1 MKLKRLSYILFLI
14 GLAVFLY
21 PEVSKLMVDIENKSQ
36 FAQYEYSFS
45 TRTEEEIQDDIKIFE
60 KYNESVASETES
72 YVDPFIA
79 GVLQKQY
86 QAPSILKNGAF
97 GYLEIPRIQ
106 EVFPIFLGASK
117 ENLAKGVAQLENTSL
132 PVGGT
137 GTNCVIAGH
146 RGYYAASVFRYLD
159 QMKKGDHVYVYAYGK
174 TLTYEVTGTEIIAQN
189 QTEKL
194 LIDPD
199 LDQLTLLTCTP
210 YRVSTHR
217 LLIYTKR
224 VPNDGKVMENYSHET
239 IPVNI
244 ETVNTPA
251 EVLQEETPVET
262 SMEEIIKESLP
273 EIAKEDKKATVI
285 SGYSDEISSV
295 ARESKILSYV
305 IVGGGSILWF
315 GVFSLFL
322 TSFRKKGNR
331 G

>member
-14 GLAVFLY
+14 GLTVFLY

-36 FAQYEYSFS
+36 FAQYEYAFS

-72 YVDPFIA
+72 YVDPFIG

-86 QAPSILKNGAF
+86 QAPSVVKNGAF

-106 EVFPIFLGASK
+106 EILPIFLGATK
-117 ENLAKGVAQLENTSL
+117 DNLAKGVAQLETTSL

-159 QMKKGDHVYVYAYGK
+159 QMKIGDRVYVYVYGK
-174 TLTYEVTGTEIIAQN
+174 TLTYEVTGAEIIAPN

-217 LLIYTKR
+217 LLIHTRR
-224 VPNDGKVMENYSHET
+224 VPDDGKVMGNYPRET
-239 IPVNI
+239 ILANMD
-244 ETVNTPA
+244 TLNTPA
-251 EVLQEETPVET
+251 EVLAEESPVET
-262 SMEEIIKESLP
+262 LMKEKVKESLS
-273 EIAKEDKKATVI
+273 EIAKEEKKKTII

-295 ARESKILSYV
+295 ARKGKILNYA
-305 IVGGGSILWF
+305 IVGGGSVLWLVVF
-315 GVFSLFL
+315 GLFL
-322 TSFRKKGNR
+322 ASFRKKGN
-331 G
+331 